1 MMNTRLTTIPPE
13 VIECIEHGR
22 LPRIHELQRVAA
34 SIRSDLERSACAFSW
49 GAAMPDEWERLL
61 ILRVAQAALTGN
73 GDEPT

>member
-1 MMNTRLTTIPPE
+1 MGQRHTTIAPDL
-13 VIECIEHGR
+13 IACIEHGR
-22 LPRIHELQRVAA
+22 LPRVDELQRVAA
-34 SIRSDLERSACAFSW
+34 HIRSDLERSACAFSW